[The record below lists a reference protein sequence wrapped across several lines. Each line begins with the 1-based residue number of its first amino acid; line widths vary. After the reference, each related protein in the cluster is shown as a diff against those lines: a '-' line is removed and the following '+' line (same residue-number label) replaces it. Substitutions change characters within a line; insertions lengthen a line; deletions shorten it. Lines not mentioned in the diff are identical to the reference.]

1 MIVYTLFSVDASLF
15 RVAAGK
21 EKLEYS
27 DDESLRVQKFEVERV
42 IQEPGYNDVTGN
54 YAADIA
60 LVVLKKTIIFEAHIA
75 PICIPYGLKYEE
87 QTVEPGLRGDHQ
99 KNIEISVK
107 WFCFVYANCVNL
119 IHSVQAFKTH
129 LISDI

>member
-1 MIVYTLFSVDASLF
+1 MFPVDASLF

-21 EKLEYS
+21 EKLEYDS
-27 DDESLRVQKFEVERV
+27 DNENLQVQKFEVERV

-60 LVVLKKTIIFEAHIA
+60 MVVLKKTIIFQAHIA

-87 QTVEPGLRGDHQ
+87 QTVEPGLRGDHH
-99 KNIEISVK
+99 KNNQID
-107 WFCFVYANCVNL
+107 VN
-119 IHSVQAFKTH
+119 
-129 LISDI
+129 